1 MIHHIVSWNFKE
13 GMTLEEKQAAAVQI
27 QEKLDLV
34 TEAMEGCYSCEIK
47 MPLLDTSS
55 ADMMLH
61 GRYDSV
67 ETLAAY
73 QVHPIHLEAVAIIK
87 ANCCN
92 RTCCDFEAQE

>member
-1 MIHHIVSWNFKE
+1 MVHHIVSWNFNE
-13 GMTLEEKQAAAVQI
+13 GLTQEEKHAAAEQI
-27 QEKLDLV
+27 QEKLNQV
-34 TEAMEGCYSCEIK
+34 TAAMDGCFGCDII

-55 ADMMLH
+55 AEMMLH

-92 RTCCDFEAQE
+92 RTCCDYAAED